1 MVADGLSVS
10 TRLQS
15 TSVRHRTSWG
25 LGGGGRRVMR
35 TRSFS
40 VVALAVLKGGVDA
53 TTAKPRNGDPR
64 HGAAGGTFRDP
75 LAARKRLQH
84 QAEDEERSAPEAPRE
99 MAPGWSWSSTE
110 GSCREDGEEEGS
122 GHTSGREAE
131 ERSPSSQASPWPRP
145 PSGLEDEGGLMAKAE
160 EVWTQ
165 LATRIPKELHRRLKL
180 HCVTHDI
187 ALMHFVV
194 EAIEEKLGRK
204 ARPKKGPA

>member
-99 MAPGWSWSSTE
+99 MAPGWSWSSAKGRCRE
-110 GSCREDGEEEGS
+110 GSGDASRPEGEDRSPPSQASARSWASAEFEEEGGIS
-122 GHTSGREAE
+122 RAWQSPTNP
-131 ERSPSSQASPWPRP
+131 SPSWRRASQKTFTAAS
-145 PSGLEDEGGLMAKAE
+145 SCTA
-160 EVWTQ
+160 
-165 LATRIPKELHRRLKL
+165 
-180 HCVTHDI
+180 
-187 ALMHFVV
+187 
-194 EAIEEKLGRK
+194 
-204 ARPKKGPA
+204 